1 MKTIP
6 RAKNAVVQRADFSD
20 DAAWDDLCAVMLE
33 PTPRDGFRANLD
45 FVSDRAFEGATVKDV
60 LGHLPEGANR
70 DFMFTF
76 IFIVDRIALSNPE
89 HPVLVVDLH
98 DQPGRTFRVIPSE
111 MWGAE
116 NNLSIANMDFA
127 DFAES
132 ADADGVFRGF
142 NET

>member
-6 RAKNAVVQRADFSD
+6 RAKNAVVLRADFSD